1 MLARGG
7 LAANPF
13 GEKPVPRWRS
23 LLRPGKGGAPKRYAA
38 PAGALGSLSGLVLQ
52 SGDGLDKPT
61 RFAIIVALTLIPP
74 FLVERWWKG
83 RERRQEERLL
93 VLPD

>member
-1 MLARGG
+1 MSGVECD
-7 LAANPF
+7 PF
-13 GEKPVPRWRS
+13 GETPVPWWRS
-23 LLRPGKGGAPKRYAA
+23 LWRSGKGAAPKRYAA

-52 SGDGLDKPT
+52 SGDGLGRPT
-61 RFAIIVALTLIPP
+61 RLAIVVALTLIPP

-83 RERRQEERLL
+83 RERRQEERLI

>member
-1 MLARGG
+1 MSG
-7 LAANPF
+7 LASNPF
-13 GEKPVPRWRS
+13 GEKPVPWWRS
-23 LLRPGKGGAPKRYAA
+23 LLRSGKGGAPKRYAA
-38 PAGALGSLSGLVLQ
+38 PAGALGSLSGLMLQ

-61 RFAIIVALTLIPP
+61 RVAIVAALTLIPP

>member
-1 MLARGG
+1 M
-7 LAANPF
+7 PW
-13 GEKPVPRWRS
+13 WRS
-23 LLRPGKGGAPKRYAA
+23 LLRSGKGGAPKRYAG

-52 SGDGLDKPT
+52 SGDGLDKPM
-61 RFAIIVALTLIPP
+61 RLAIFAALTFIPP

-83 RERRQEERLL
+83 RERQREERLL